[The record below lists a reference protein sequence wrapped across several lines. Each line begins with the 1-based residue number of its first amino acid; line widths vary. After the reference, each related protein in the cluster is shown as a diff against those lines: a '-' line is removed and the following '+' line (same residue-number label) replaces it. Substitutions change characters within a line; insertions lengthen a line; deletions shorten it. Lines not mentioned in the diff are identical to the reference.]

1 MPENE
6 TTTKVEQEL
15 VAELEEL
22 TQQVAQQNSYGSTLV
37 RGIVLGVG
45 TAIGATLV
53 VGILASAAWYFLDM
67 FGLTQPFQPYLS
79 PFMDRLGQ

>member
-1 MPENE
+1 MPPTDNAP
-6 TTTKVEQEL
+6 TVEKAL

-22 TQQVAQQNSYGSTLV
+22 TEQVAQQNSYSSTLV

-53 VGILASAAWYFLDM
+53 VGILASVAWYVLDM
-67 FGLTQPFQPYLS
+67 FGLTQAFQPYLA
-79 PFMDRLGQ
+79 PFMDRIGS